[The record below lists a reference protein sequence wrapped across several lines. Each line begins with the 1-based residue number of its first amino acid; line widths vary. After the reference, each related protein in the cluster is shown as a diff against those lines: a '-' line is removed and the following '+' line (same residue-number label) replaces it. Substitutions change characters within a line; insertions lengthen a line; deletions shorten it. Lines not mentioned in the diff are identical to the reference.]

1 MCINKL
7 INDKYLIAVVCSFVI
22 MVISRNFLAERYRS
36 EIKLLDT
43 TEETIRVIGKS
54 SGAFFFEDNKE
65 IVYKPIE
72 TDEDHNDNEKIHV
85 HGPECKG
92 LPGHEHHEDE
102 DKSHNSIKI
111 HVHGPECKGLP
122 GHENHEE
129 QGEESKI
136 SPGLAL
142 MMKQLG
148 FAEMAASFLW
158 IQMDAD
164 SHKEL
169 WHRVDFELE
178 LIPALDP
185 TFIEGF
191 LLRSFILS
199 RYRNDWK
206 GAVYIIEKALKQLPN
221 RIELWEQLGLLC
233 FNFRGRY
240 GNEQNIKRAQEAYA
254 KAASLPESYSYNAR
268 YYVQTLSAEGKQEE
282 AIATMKKLLA
292 DEERQKDEF
301 THKQD
306 LDLLKRLE
314 NGETFKGFRHKYNK
328 Q

>member
-1 MCINKL
+1 MIINKL
-7 INDKYLIAVVCSFVI
+7 MNDKYLLAVICSFVI
-22 MVISRNFLAERYRS
+22 MAISRGYLAERYKS

-65 IVYKPIE
+65 ISYKPIE
-72 TDEDHNDNEKIHV
+72 TDEHEEHEEQKSKVKIHV

-92 LPGHEHHEDE
+92 LPGHEDHHHEH
-102 DKSHNSIKI
+102 SHR
-111 HVHGPECKGLP
+111 
-122 GHENHEE
+122 EE
-129 QGEESKI
+129 HGEESKI

-191 LLRSFILS
+191 LLRSSILS
-199 RYRNDWK
+199 RFRNDWK
-206 GAVYIIEKALKQLPN
+206 GAIYIIEKALKQLPN
-221 RIELWEQLGLLC
+221 RIELWEQLGLIC

-240 GNEQNIKRAQEAYA
+240 GNEQNIKRAQEAYFT
-254 KAASLPESYSYNAR
+254 AASFTDSSSYNAR
-268 YYVQTLSAEGKQEE
+268 FYVQTLSAEGKQEE
-282 AIATMKKLLA
+282 AINIMKKLLA
-292 DEERQKDEF
+292 DEERQKDTD
-301 THKQD
+301 THERD

-314 NGETFKGFRHKYNK
+314 SGETFKGFRYNNQNK
-328 Q
+328 

>member
-1 MCINKL
+1 M
-7 INDKYLIAVVCSFVI
+7 
-22 MVISRNFLAERYRS
+22 
-36 EIKLLDT
+36 
-43 TEETIRVIGKS
+43 
-54 SGAFFFEDNKE
+54 
-65 IVYKPIE
+65 
-72 TDEDHNDNEKIHV
+72 
-85 HGPECKG
+85 
-92 LPGHEHHEDE
+92 
-102 DKSHNSIKI
+102 
-111 HVHGPECKGLP
+111 P

-240 GNEQNIKRAQEAYA
+240 GDEQNIKRAQEAYA